1 MKQTSI
7 FIGMAFI
14 VVAGGLVACGKPRQS
29 PLPPTTKLI
38 RGNLQMD
45 EVANPSKTDGPLMHA
60 KMQELQPI
68 QMEQEE
74 AIAKKDYK
82 SLELTSKKGISTYD
96 KDSTSW
102 INLAE
107 AEENLKNKPEELRAY
122 RALVYS
128 KGWFGSINSGP
139 TTHMKYVLALLRN
152 NLWDEAAAVYNNA
165 IPDDTTIFTIPLTER
180 GFDSGRREFKRLQ
193 GMAHLYLG
201 SHSPG
206 YRPDRP
212 GEILGHLQEAIKL
225 QPGLALAHYAYGRQL
240 AEENRPLE
248 AKAAFQRAL
257 RFGDGDLKS
266 KIKIQMR
273 HM

>member
-1 MKQTSI
+1 M
-7 FIGMAFI
+7 
-14 VVAGGLVACGKPRQS
+14 
-29 PLPPTTKLI
+29 TKLI
-38 RGNLQMD
+38 AVTGTVILAASIGALIWKQSIKSIDPNRPTAIIMSPDIEADKAATAALNALI
-45 EVANPSKTDGPLMHA
+45 PIH
-60 KMQELQPI
+60 KMQKAAFANRDYYQLETLCNQG
-68 QMEQEE
+68 
-74 AIAKKDYK
+74 IALY
-82 SLELTSKKGISTYD
+82 SAEPF
-96 KDSTSW
+96 SW
-102 INLAE
+102 LYLAE
-107 AEENLKNKPEELRAY
+107 AEEHLGKTNEELKAY
-122 RALVYS
+122 RELIYPN
-128 KGWFGSINSGP
+128 GWGSSINSDP

-152 NLWDEAAAVYNNA
+152 NNWEEAVKVYTKAMPEGARVFSFN
-165 IPDDTTIFTIPLTER
+165 ISER
-180 GFDSGRREFKRLQ
+180 GFDSGRREFKRMQ

-240 AEENRPLE
+240 EEENRPVE

-266 KIKIQMR
+266 KIKIQMS